1 MTRCDDG
8 QAEAEL
14 ARARHQIRLLEEA
27 LELEDGAEDAG
38 GGGREDTI
46 GYVGRHY
53 SPYLYI
59 MIYLRCLYS
68 GSKHVNIEH

>member
-1 MTRCDDG
+1 MTRCADG

-14 ARARHQIRLLEEA
+14 ARARQQIRLLEEA

-38 GGGREDTI
+38 GGGRGDTI
-46 GYVGRHY
+46 GY
-53 SPYLYI
+53 LYI
-59 MIYLRCLYS
+59 KIYLRCLYS

>member
-1 MTRCDDG
+1 MLQLVTRCDDG

-38 GGGREDTI
+38 GGEDTI
-46 GYVGRHY
+46 G
-53 SPYLYI
+53 
-59 MIYLRCLYS
+59 
-68 GSKHVNIEH
+68 

>member
-1 MTRCDDG
+1 MIRDDDG

-14 ARARHQIRLLEEA
+14 ARARQQIRLLEEA

-46 GYVGRHY
+46 G
-53 SPYLYI
+53 
-59 MIYLRCLYS
+59 
-68 GSKHVNIEH
+68 